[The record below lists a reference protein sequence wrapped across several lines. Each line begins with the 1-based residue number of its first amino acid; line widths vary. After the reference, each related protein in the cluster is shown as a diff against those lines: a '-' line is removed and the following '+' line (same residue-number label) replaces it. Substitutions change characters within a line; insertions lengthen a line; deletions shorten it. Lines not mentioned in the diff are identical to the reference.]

1 MNPFSL
7 IHDLPRLFVCQCT
20 LLACVGRGG
29 VIRARNREEFFAE
42 GLASTVVVQM
52 LNLDTSS
59 DPVVDA
65 LPIRISAALALLSVV
80 TGLAIFSYAMY
91 WTRLYV
97 HA

>member
-1 MNPFSL
+1 
-7 IHDLPRLFVCQCT
+7 
-20 LLACVGRGG
+20 
-29 VIRARNREEFFAE
+29 
-42 GLASTVVVQM
+42 M